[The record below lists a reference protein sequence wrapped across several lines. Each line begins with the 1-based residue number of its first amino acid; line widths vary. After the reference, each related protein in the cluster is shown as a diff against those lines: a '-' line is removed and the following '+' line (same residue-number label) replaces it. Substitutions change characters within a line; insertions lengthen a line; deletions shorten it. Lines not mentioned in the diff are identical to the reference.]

1 MARTPARKAA
11 PLDLD
16 ALLPVRDRTLR
27 WREPDSNYWSRDGET
42 PLGTQCGLRA
52 RLHQLGE
59 ALIPG
64 ETKSSN
70 PVSSSGESCKP
81 PIPRRVLSLGGTARH
96 QRFAERLPP
105 RRADPEGRLAYAGR
119 AGTGIS
125 HAELERLWRRL

>member
-27 WREPDSNYWSRDGET
+27 PREPDSNYWSRYGET
-42 PLGTQCGLRA
+42 PLGRQCGLRA

-70 PVSSSGESCKP
+70 PVSSSAESVSLPQPVSKGSP
-81 PIPRRVLSLGGTARH
+81 PATPPAYTNLTRRG
-96 QRFAERLPP
+96 
-105 RRADPEGRLAYAGR
+105 
-119 AGTGIS
+119 
-125 HAELERLWRRL
+125 

>member
-27 WREPDSNYWSRDGET
+27 WREPDSNYWSRYGET
-42 PLGTQCGLRA
+42 SLSTQCGLRA

-70 PVSSSGESCKP
+70 PVSSSGESANFRSLARPMPAASGITEAILEAPSP
-81 PIPRRVLSLGGTARH
+81 PCG
-96 QRFAERLPP
+96 E
-105 RRADPEGRLAYAGR
+105 
-119 AGTGIS
+119 
-125 HAELERLWRRL
+125 